1 MGWLI
6 LCIRSK
12 MYEHTT
18 FSLKADLEKQLRQNI
33 LLMDRVFGSVPEH
46 LHFSGLSRAPRPDV
60 QTPYAQ
66 VSGSPYHISDQGQ
79 KKTWVRW
86 SKYEKNSGGRR
97 GSTWKDKC
105 LEIRMG
111 TDWQTVVNN
120 LGGWSWTWKEKDYK
134 IGDKIACE
142 GGSSIHMC
150 TGVELLCEKSLHS
163 MLIATRE
170 FPWSWE

>member
-1 MGWLI
+1 
-6 LCIRSK
+6 
-12 MYEHTT
+12 MYEHTI
-18 FSLKADLEKQLRQNI
+18 FSLQADLEKQLWQKI
-33 LLMDRVFGSVPEH
+33 LLMDRVFGSVPECV
-46 LHFSGLSRAPRPDV
+46 HFSGLSRAPGPDV

-66 VSGSPYHISDQGQ
+66 VSGSPYHVSNQGQ
-79 KKTWVRW
+79 QRTWVRW
-86 SKYEKNSGGRR
+86 SKYEMHSERRR
-97 GSTWKDKC
+97 GRMWKDKC

-120 LGGWSWTWKEKDYK
+120 LGGSSWTWKEKDYK

-142 GGSSIHMC
+142 GGTSMHMC
-150 TGVELLCEKSLHS
+150 MRVELVCEKSLYS